1 MRSERVQKKSRW
13 PKGPFPDKWSFANVE
28 RRLVGAWQARSSAW
42 DALIASGA
50 EPLPPLD
57 DVYVRVFAGGSDQAI
72 DALRAAGCTV
82 HGWIE
87 PTRTAVEG
95 GAQVV
100 LPTAE
105 RFDALVA
112 LGVAGPHWGIGNR
125 AIIRFLIQAR
135 AFSSFEVLAGGED
148 CLVLRMHAKNAD
160 DAELLAE
167 RLMQLVP
174 LLADA
179 SDLAAHLETGTPI
192 TLPWT
197 PR

>member
-1 MRSERVQKKSRW
+1 MEGSKKKSAW
-13 PKGPFPDKWSFANVE
+13 PKGPFPDKWSFDNVE
-28 RRLVGAWQARSSAW
+28 QRLIGAWEARQGAW
-42 DALIASGA
+42 DALLASGA

-57 DVYVRVFAGGSDQAI
+57 DVYVRVFRGGSEQAI
-72 DALRAAGCTV
+72 DDLRAAGCTV

-87 PTRTAVEG
+87 PTAIAVEG
-95 GAQVV
+95 GARVA

-135 AFSSFEVLAGGED
+135 AFSSFDVEAGGED
-148 CLVLRMHAKNAD
+148 CLVLRMLAKNAG
-160 DAELLAE
+160 DAELLRD
-167 RLMQLVP
+167 RLVQLAP
-174 LLADA
+174 LLAGEADI
-179 SDLAAHLETGTPI
+179 AAHLEAGTPI